1 MKVRAAFAVIMLV
14 FLSSFAYAE
23 SDGKEGY
30 DENTEIAVRGT
41 VVEIV
46 QRARGPVILRLKHDG
61 RTYNVV
67 TAPVWYLEQEGI
79 TFQTG
84 SEWEIRGSKYFGRDG
99 NLYLI
104 CRQMRNISSGMTI
117 VLRDSFCAPKWM
129 GRGMHN
135 GR

>member
-1 MKVRAAFAVIMLV
+1 MLV

-30 DENTEIAVRGT
+30 DENTEITVRGT
-41 VVEIV
+41 IIEIV

-61 RTYNVV
+61 RTYSVI
-67 TAPVWYLEQEGI
+67 TAPAWYLEREGI

-84 SEWEIRGSKYFGRDG
+84 SEWEIRGSKYCGRGG

-104 CRQMRNISSGMTI
+104 GRQMRNIPSGVTV
-117 VLRDSFCAPKWM
+117 VLRDSSCAPKWM

-135 GR
+135 GH